1 MEENQFKSLLDENNQ
16 YSKVRNIYDQLILS
30 SQFHDMDVDTLDAFL
45 THFELKDD
53 ITFEEFIGLYKIF
66 DAIYEKDKFP
76 IIF

>member
-1 MEENQFKSLLDENNQ
+1 MEENQFKSVLDENNQ

-30 SQFHDMDVDTLDAFL
+30 SQFHDMDVETLDAFL
-45 THFELKDD
+45 THFELKDG

>member
-1 MEENQFKSLLDENNQ
+1 VKENQFKSLLDENNQ
-16 YSKVRNIYDQLILS
+16 YSNVRDIYDQLILS
-30 SQFHDMDVDTLDAFL
+30 SQFKDMDVETLDAFL
-45 THFELKDD
+45 THFELSDG